1 MVIYKYPVLMGGIKI
16 EACIKRWLTVKLQNG
31 KPMAWAELDAN
42 LPTTKWKIH
51 CIGTGWETNMILGE
65 YLGTIVTEDGLVWHY
80 YVEKIEE
87 DS

>member
-1 MVIYKYPVLMGGIKI
+1 
-16 EACIKRWLTVKLQNG
+16 
-31 KPMAWAELDAN
+31 
-42 LPTTKWKIH
+42 
-51 CIGTGWETNMILGE
+51 MILGE